1 MRAPSLSL
9 PRKRGRGRWS
19 RFVGACDADV
29 PYSRFLMRFVGG
41 TNSARIAALCSPSAG
56 TAP

>member
-29 PYSRFLMRFVGG
+29 PYSRSLMRFGG
-41 TNSARIAALCSPSAG
+41 GMNSARIAALCSPSAG

>member
-29 PYSRFLMRFVGG
+29 PYSRSLMRFGRM
-41 TNSARIAALCSPSAG
+41 NSARIAALCSPSAG